1 MRCVFRSDKLTRP
14 QIQVLLEWLKAN
26 GFHWLMPAESAITV
40 RRRWITAPTYYATYN
55 RKPKWDGYRPI
66 TLADSDTMR
75 VKVRQVRVRVPF
87 PSKAFRDAGLE
98 VAP

>member
-1 MRCVFRSDKLTRP
+1 MRRVFRSDKLTRP

-26 GFHWLMPAESAITV
+26 GFDWYIPTYSQITV
-40 RRRWITAPTYYATYN
+40 RRGWISAPTYYATLTWG
-55 RKPKWDGYRPI
+55 PKWDGYRPI
-66 TLADSDTMR
+66 ALANEYTAR